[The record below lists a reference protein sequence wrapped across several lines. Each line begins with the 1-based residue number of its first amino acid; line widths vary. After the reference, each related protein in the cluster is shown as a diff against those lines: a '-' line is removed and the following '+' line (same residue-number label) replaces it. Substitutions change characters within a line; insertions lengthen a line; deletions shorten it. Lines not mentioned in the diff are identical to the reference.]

1 MRTWWGL
8 ASTAGADGRLE
19 VVGADR
25 AGRRHEIRLFFACG
39 PPGRSYRQK
48 TNLTSGDLWVWVMT
62 SDDLWVWANSAEFD
76 EILPDLDFGL
86 FIFGTKISFSGQMA
100 FSLVFGAQ
108 LWPFWAQ
115 TDLYPL
121 LINLVVVVG
130 CFRGSGRRVR
140 QLLSQAS
147 GWITQCIDLLS

>member
-25 AGRRHEIRLFFACG
+25 AGGRHEIRSFFACG

-48 TNLTSGDLWVWVMT
+48 TNLTSGDLWVWVMTSGDLWVWVMT

-86 FIFGTKISFSGQMA
+86 FDTK
-100 FSLVFGAQ
+100 
-108 LWPFWAQ
+108 
-115 TDLYPL
+115 
-121 LINLVVVVG
+121 NLVSRANGFSTGVW
-130 CFRGSGRRVR
+130 GSIVAFLG
-140 QLLSQAS
+140 SN
-147 GWITQCIDLLS
+147 

>member
-86 FIFGTKISFSGQMA
+86 FIFDTKSPFPGKWL
-100 FSLVFGAQ
+100 FHWCLGLNCGLFG
-108 LWPFWAQ
+108 LKL
-115 TDLYPL
+115 TS
-121 LINLVVVVG
+121 I
-130 CFRGSGRRVR
+130 
-140 QLLSQAS
+140 LS
-147 GWITQCIDLLS
+147 